1 MPKMTKIS
9 SAIVLVIG
17 TLCQQDA
24 FAHADIVG
32 SGADLFEQAEQLPA
46 DFLEQLF
53 DSPLV
58 VRIDFDGHSAGEG
71 TVTLSRDGKIQLVA
85 LSDEQR
91 SGIEQGDRELIE
103 KFLREPRALGACQSN
118 CDGVL
123 ALHYNL
129 QESVLSIV
137 TSRAEQDA
145 EQKKYHPLPA
155 TGSNG
160 LITYNY
166 LNFTGGQGREIVGRY
181 SLDAVGSV
189 GNWSIRSA
197 LQATQNR
204 GMRRAG
210 EVEYSVP
217 SLYTQRE
224 FEGKFAR
231 AGFFTP
237 DLAAGIRPPRMPG
250 GAAATTLGVMF
261 GTSEAREVDGA
272 RPSLYPVYVTANRQ
286 GMVEVYR
293 NGALIHSQSVQP
305 GLQVVDTRP
314 LPSGIYEVE
323 IRLVED
329 GQVVSTQN
337 ELVYKPTEWSDPTQR
352 WKYAFFAGQERNLI
366 GEDRSHAFTA
376 GGAINYLA
384 HPRVVLGAS
393 AQHVADANVF
403 GASLDWQFADRA
415 RAYWNVYHSSKHG
428 VGGDVQIL
436 MPYRDGSVSLSHSQ
450 RWQRSDRRY
459 RTAHSVMRSGKVHD
473 SAITWNHRFTPKTS
487 VMSRA
492 SYASGATSGLG
503 VDLSVS
509 HRHTLFDN
517 DLTWSLSG
525 FDRPTGTLAR
535 TRNRGVDLGL
545 NIALGKEKRSYSL
558 NLGTRGGSDGQRDQ
572 YASLGVRQ
580 QLDNG
585 FFQSVGANGTVDRY
599 GLSLGATTQF
609 EHSVARGDA
618 FLQRSS
624 KEGGIAGGMNLSSTV
639 GTNGKSAAVS
649 GKSNAFNGESAVIVD
664 LASDF
669 KDVKVRVQDTSGGSL
684 ELRPGRNLV
693 PVSAYRA
700 GRLQYYFDR
709 SQAPAATLQPA
720 ATSYHLNK
728 GGVGYEKVH
737 VMKTMTAIGRL
748 VDHAGQPVRAAHL
761 SSPAGRSVTEA
772 DGFFALEVSYAKPVV
787 KVEKGGK
794 PFCTLHLKPQDHQ
807 MEGDSLIVGELECE
821 QEQANVDSG
830 ESRDEQ
836 G

>member
-1 MPKMTKIS
+1 MPKMSKIS
-9 SAIVLVIG
+9 VAIFLAIG
-17 TLCQQDA
+17 ALCQQGA
-24 FAHADIVG
+24 FARGGVAG

-71 TVTLSRDGKIQLVA
+71 TITLSRDGKVQLVA
-85 LSDEQR
+85 LSDER
-91 SGIEQGDRELIE
+91 RNDIEQGDRELIE
-103 KFLREPRALGACQSN
+103 KFLREPRALGACETN

-129 QESVLSIV
+129 QDSVLSIV
-137 TSRAEQDA
+137 TRRVEQDG

-155 TGSNG
+155 SGSTG
-160 LITYNY
+160 LIAYNY
-166 LNFTGGQGREIVGRY
+166 LNLTGGQGREIGGRY
-181 SLDAVGSV
+181 SFDAIGSV
-189 GNWSIRSA
+189 GNWSITTG

-204 GMRRAG
+204 GMRRAS
-210 EVEYSVP
+210 EIEYSVP
-217 SLYTQRE
+217 RLYAQRE

-237 DLAAGIRPPRMPG
+237 DLATGIRPPRMPG
-250 GAAATTLGVMF
+250 GGAATTLGVMF
-261 GTSEAREVDGA
+261 GTSEAREVEGA

-286 GMVEVYR
+286 GMVEIYR
-293 NGALIHSQSVQP
+293 NGALIHSQAVQP

-323 IRLVED
+323 VRLVED
-329 GQVVSTQN
+329 GQVTSTQH
-337 ELVYKPTEWSDPTQR
+337 ELVYKPAAWSDPTQR

-403 GASLDWQFADRA
+403 GASLDWQFTDRA
-415 RAYWNVYHSSKHG
+415 RTYWNVYHSSKHG

-450 RWQRSDRRY
+450 RWQRSDRRH
-459 RTAHSVMRSGKVHD
+459 RNGRSSVRSGKVQD
-473 SAITWNHRFTPKTS
+473 SAITWSHRFTPQTS
-487 VMSRA
+487 IMSRA
-492 SYASGATSGLG
+492 SYASGATTGLG

-509 HRHTLFDN
+509 HRHSLFGN
-517 DLTWSLSG
+517 DLTWRVSG

-545 NIALGKEKRSYSL
+545 SIALGKEKRSYNV
-558 NLGTRGGSDGQRDQ
+558 NLGTRSGSDGQRDH

-580 QLDNG
+580 ELDAG
-585 FFQSVGANGTVDRY
+585 FFKSVGANGTVDRY
-599 GLSLGATTQF
+599 GLSMGATTQF

-649 GKSNAFNGESAVIVD
+649 GKGNAFNGESAVIVD

-669 KDVKVRVQDTSGGSL
+669 EDVKVHAQDTSGGSI

-700 GRLQYYFDR
+700 GRLQYFFDR

-720 ATSYHLNK
+720 ATHYHLNK

-737 VMKTMTAIGRL
+737 VMKTMTVIGRL
-748 VDHAGQPVRAAHL
+748 VDHSGKPVRAAHL

-772 DGFFALEVSYAKPVV
+772 DGFFALEVSHAKPVV

-794 PFCTLHLKPQDHQ
+794 PLCTLHLKPQDHQ

-821 QEQANVDSG
+821 QEQTNADSG